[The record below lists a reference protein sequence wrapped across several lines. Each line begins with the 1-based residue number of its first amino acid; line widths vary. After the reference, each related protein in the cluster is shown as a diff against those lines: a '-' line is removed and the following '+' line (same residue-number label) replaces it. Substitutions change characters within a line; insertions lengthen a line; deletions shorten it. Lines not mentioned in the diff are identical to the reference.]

1 MQSNVAPAM
10 EIDSINRTE
19 AERSMAKNAI
29 WAGIGFVG
37 ASAVAA
43 GFILLARGGE
53 QLSNITLS
61 ILLVG
66 FGSYAASYAWKTAT
80 RALSNI

>member
-1 MQSNVAPAM
+1 MQTNVAPVM
-10 EIDSINRTE
+10 EVTSIDRTE

-29 WAGIGFVG
+29 WAGVGFVG

-43 GFILLARGGE
+43 GFMLLSRGGE

-66 FGSYAASYAWKTAT
+66 FGSYAASYAWKTAS

>member
-1 MQSNVAPAM
+1 MHTNVAPVT
-10 EIDSINRTE
+10 EVTSVNPTE
-19 AERSMAKNAI
+19 AERNMVKNAI

-43 GFILLARGGE
+43 GFTLLSSGGE

-66 FGSYAASYAWKTAT
+66 FGSYAASYAWKTASQ
-80 RALSNI
+80 ALSRI

>member
-1 MQSNVAPAM
+1 MQTNVAPVM
-10 EIDSINRTE
+10 EVTSIDRTE

-29 WAGIGFVG
+29 WVGVGFVG

-43 GFILLARGGE
+43 GFTLLSRGGE
-53 QLSNITLS
+53 QLSTITLS

-66 FGSYAASYAWKTAT
+66 FGSYAASYAWKTAS